1 METYVGIFIV
11 CLIILS
17 PFLLFEG
24 FTKYA
29 NYMQQEARDKVFNS
43 PTYIAYKQQ
52 HDKNEK
58 ENRLANKLYTYDEKY
73 VDYTYENFNLFDR
86 ENLYFNHHNM
96 PAFYV
101 GAFEGTAE
109 CAPNDAKNGTY
120 MASIYDGQHIFINK
134 IEIPQRLF
142 DYIIHCGGSVRA
154 YGNIQEYGEN
164 YIMNHVYVVNRWWGK
179 NEPKLRIYHGEV
191 YIESGSKFE
200 SLAETNPIGDKAKIA
215 MAM

>member
-1 METYVGIFIV
+1 MEICVAILIV

-17 PFLLFEG
+17 PFLLFGG
-24 FTKYA
+24 FAKYA
-29 NYMQQEARDKVFNS
+29 EYKINHTRNSVFNS
-43 PTYIAYKQQ
+43 PTYIAYKQK

-73 VDYTYENFNLFDR
+73 VLYTYENYDLFDR
-86 ENLYFNHHNM
+86 ENLHFNHHNM

-109 CAPNDAKNGTY
+109 CTPNDTKNGTC

-142 DYIIHCGGSVRA
+142 DYIIHCGGCVRA
-154 YGNIQEYGEN
+154 FGNIKEYGED
-164 YIMNHVYVVNRWWGK
+164 YIMNYVYVVNRFWDN

-191 YIESGSKFE
+191 YIESGSKFN
-200 SLAETNPIGDKAKIA
+200 SLTETNPMVDKTKIA
-215 MAM
+215 MAI